1 MLHIKNLSLQLNSRN
16 ILSDITTQI
25 SSDKIYAI
33 LGPSG
38 SGKTSLLRCISQL
51 EQGYSGSLSLDQK
64 PINELSKGQ
73 IGMVFQQFALFEN
86 MTVEQ
91 NICLAPQ
98 LTQQASTNQIQ
109 KKYNEYIQQF
119 NLQNLTHYFPCH
131 LSGGQKQRVAIVRML
146 MMNPHIILFD
156 EPTSALDIENVKD
169 VINLISE
176 LKDPDKIII
185 VVTHDVHF
193 AKAMAS
199 DIIFLH
205 EGEINQTASKEDFF
219 SLNHRKE
226 LSAKAQQFLLNCSV

>member
-1 MLHIKNLSLQLNSRN
+1 MLHIKNLSLQLNSRT
-16 ILSDITTQI
+16 ILSDITTDI

-51 EQGYSGSLSLDQK
+51 EQNYSGTLRLNQK
-64 PINELSKGQ
+64 PLQQLSKGQ

-98 LTQQASTNQIQ
+98 LTEQSSKEQIQ
-109 KKYNEYIQQF
+109 KKYNEYIEQF

-169 VINLISE
+169 VIDLISA
-176 LKDPDKIII
+176 LKGKEKIII

-193 AKAMAS
+193 AKSIAS

-205 EGEINQTASKEDFF
+205 DGEINQIASKDDFF
-219 SLNHRKE
+219 SLDHRKG
-226 LSAKAQQFLLNCSV
+226 LSPKAQQFLLNCSV